1 MTTSK
6 KFEQVISVVV
16 ICSTSSSSKKAME
29 NNFKLNATKN
39 LENSPIKGSLNVSF
53 KVLKKSFGYRRKLF
67 QPIFEVIKQHY
78 VLHYFSTNNLLRHII
93 N

>member
-6 KFEQVISVVV
+6 KFEQVISVVI

-39 LENSPIKGSLNVSF
+39 LENTQRTKNP
-53 KVLKKSFGYRRKLF
+53 KKC
-67 QPIFEVIKQHY
+67 
-78 VLHYFSTNNLLRHII
+78 N
-93 N
+93 

>member
-39 LENSPIKGSLNVSF
+39 LENTQRTKNPKKCNLGKSDCFLQSF
-53 KVLKKSFGYRRKLF
+53 EE
-67 QPIFEVIKQHY
+67 IFRI
-78 VLHYFSTNNLLRHII
+78 
-93 N
+93 